1 VYLFDLIPTPMWRDI
16 VDILFLTVVA
26 YQLYV
31 WFRESRALRVIIGL
45 VALGGVYSLAKLWDL
60 YLTTWVFQ
68 ILWQV
73 LLILLLIL
81 FQSEIR
87 QVLERVSPMR
97 YLRSRRRA
105 FKKTFGRQLSQL
117 LFEMAAD
124 RTGALI
130 VLVKNDDPSE
140 FIHAGQ
146 TIMALPDS
154 ALIKSIFNRHAP
166 AHDGAIII
174 NQDRITRM
182 GCILPLSENEN
193 LPTQYGTRHR
203 AALGLSELTDAV
215 CLVVSEERSEVATV
229 VDGKIVTW
237 QDPDALTA
245 NLNEVIGGPQISVP
259 AIKDFFKVLFIE
271 NWQTK
276 LGALALVTIAWLALA
291 SQQESELTVAV
302 PVQHTNIPKELV
314 VSTGSTSM
322 VDLTLSGRRNKIR
335 TLKDQDV
342 QVSVDLSN
350 IDAGR
355 HLIRLSAK
363 NIFLPFGVKI
373 DQVAPQKILINLE
386 VEPKSQ
392 DPKEAAPV
400 ERHAF

>member
-1 VYLFDLIPTPMWRDI
+1 MYLIDLIPTPMWRDI
-16 VDILFLTVVA
+16 VDILFLTVIA
-26 YQLYV
+26 YHLYV
-31 WFRESRALRVIIGL
+31 WFRETRALRVIIGL
-45 VALGGVYSLAKLWDL
+45 VALGGVYSIARLWDL

-81 FQSEIR
+81 FQTEIR
-87 QVLERVSPMR
+87 QVLERVSPLR

-105 FKKTFGRQLSQL
+105 FKKTFGKELCQM
-117 LFEMAAD
+117 LFEMASD
-124 RTGALI
+124 RTGAI
-130 VLVKNDDPSE
+130 MVLVRNDNPSE

-146 TIMALPDS
+146 AIMALPDP

-174 NQDRITRM
+174 NQDRITQM
-182 GCILPLSENEN
+182 GCILPLSGNEN

-203 AALGLSELTDAV
+203 AALGLSEVTDAV
-215 CLVVSEERSEVATV
+215 CLVVSEERSEIATV
-229 VDGKIVTW
+229 MGGKIVTW

-245 NLNEVIGGPQISVP
+245 HLNEVIGGPQINVP
-259 AIKDFFKVLFIE
+259 AAKDFFKGLFIE
-271 NWQTK
+271 NWRTK
-276 LGALALVTIAWLALA
+276 LGALALVTIAWFALA

-302 PVQHTNIPKELV
+302 PVQLTGVSDQLV
-314 VSTGSTSM
+314 VAQGSTAT

-350 IDAGR
+350 IDAGK
-355 HLIRLSAK
+355 HFIRLSAK

-373 DQVAPQKILINLE
+373 DQVAPQKILVNLQAQSE
-386 VEPKSQ
+386 NQNPT
-392 DPKEAAPV
+392 PAAPV
-400 ERHAF
+400 EKHAF

>member
-1 VYLFDLIPTPMWRDI
+1 MYLIDLIPTPMWRDI
-16 VDILFLTVVA
+16 VDILFLTIVA

-105 FKKTFGRQLSQL
+105 FKKTFGRQLSQT

-124 RTGALI
+124 RTGALM
-130 VLVKNDDPSE
+130 VLVRNDNPSE

-146 TIMALPDS
+146 TIMALPDP
-154 ALIKSIFNRHAP
+154 ALIKSIFNRYAP

-174 NQDRITRM
+174 NQDRITQM

-193 LPTQYGTRHR
+193 IPAQYGTRHR
-203 AALGLSELTDAV
+203 AALGLSEVTDAV

-229 VDGKIVTW
+229 VGGKIVIW

-245 NLNEVIGGPQISVP
+245 NLNEVIGGPQINVP
-259 AIKDFFKVLFIE
+259 AMKDFFKGLFIE
-271 NWQTK
+271 NWRTK
-276 LGALALVTIAWLALA
+276 LGALALVTIAWFALA
-291 SQQESELTVAV
+291 SQQESELTLAV
-302 PVQHTNIPKELV
+302 PVQHTNIPNQLAV
-314 VSTGSTSM
+314 GQGSTPT

-350 IDAGR
+350 IDAGK

-363 NIFLPFGVKI
+363 NIFLPFGIKI
-373 DQVAPQKILINLE
+373 DRVAPQKVLVNLWAQTG
-386 VEPKSQ
+386 SQ
-392 DPKEAAPV
+392 NPEQARPNAQ
-400 ERHAF
+400 HAF

>member
-1 VYLFDLIPTPMWRDI
+1 MYLIDLIPTPMWRDI
-16 VDILFLTVVA
+16 VDILFLTIVA

-105 FKKTFGRQLSQL
+105 FKKTFGSQLSQT
-117 LFEMAAD
+117 LFEMAD
-124 RTGALI
+124 DQTGALM
-130 VLVKNDDPSE
+130 VLVRNDNPSE
-140 FIHAGQ
+140 FIRAGQ
-146 TIMALPDS
+146 TIMALPD
-154 ALIKSIFNRHAP
+154 ADLIKSIFNRHSP
-166 AHDGAIII
+166 AHDGAIVI
-174 NQDRITRM
+174 NQDRITQM
-182 GCILPLSENEN
+182 GCILPLSEDEN

-203 AALGLSELTDAV
+203 AALGLSEVTDAV

-229 VDGKIVTW
+229 AGGKIVTW

-245 NLNEVIGGPQISVP
+245 NLNEVIGGPQINVP
-259 AIKDFFKVLFIE
+259 AMKDFLRGLFID
-271 NWQTK
+271 NWRTK
-276 LGALALVTIAWLALA
+276 LGALALVTIAWVALA

-302 PVQHTNIPKELV
+302 PVHYTHIPSQLIV
-314 VSTGSTSM
+314 GQGSTPT
-322 VDLTLSGRRNKIR
+322 VDLTLSGRRNRIR

-350 IDAGR
+350 IDAGK

-373 DQVAPQKILINLE
+373 DQVAPQKILVNLQVQSE
-386 VEPKSQ
+386 GQKTNPEPPIEK
-392 DPKEAAPV
+392 
-400 ERHAF
+400 HAF

>member
-1 VYLFDLIPTPMWRDI
+1 MYLIDLIPTPMWRDV
-16 VDILFLTVVA
+16 VDILFLTVVV
-26 YQLYV
+26 YHLYV

-45 VALGGVYSLAKLWDL
+45 VALGGVYSIAKLWDL

-105 FKKTFGRQLSQL
+105 FKKTFGKELCQM
-117 LFEMAAD
+117 LFDMAAE
-124 RTGALI
+124 RTGALM
-130 VLVKNDDPSE
+130 VLVRNDNPSE

-146 TIMALPDS
+146 PIMALPDP

-174 NQDRITRM
+174 NQDRITQM
-182 GCILPLSENEN
+182 GCILPLSENEK
-193 LPTQYGTRHR
+193 LPAQYGTRHR
-203 AALGLSELTDAV
+203 AALGLSEVTDAV

-229 VDGKIVTW
+229 MGGKIVTW

-245 NLNEVIGGPQISVP
+245 HLNEVIGGPQINVP
-259 AIKDFFKVLFIE
+259 AATDFFKGLFIE
-271 NWQTK
+271 NWRIK
-276 LGALALVTIAWLALA
+276 LGALALVAIAWFALA

-302 PVQHTNIPKELV
+302 PVQYMNIPDQLIVDE
-314 VSTGSTSM
+314 GSTTT

-350 IDAGR
+350 IDAGK
-355 HLIRLSAK
+355 HFIRLSAK
-363 NIFLPFGVKI
+363 NMFLPFGVKI
-373 DQVAPQKILINLE
+373 DQVAPQKIFVNLRAE
-386 VEPKSQ
+386 SENQ
-392 DPKEAAPV
+392 DPTQAAPV
-400 ERHAF
+400 EKHAF

>member
-1 VYLFDLIPTPMWRDI
+1 MWRDI

-26 YQLYV
+26 YQLYA

-105 FKKTFGRQLSQL
+105 FKKTFGSQLSQT
-117 LFEMAAD
+117 LFEMADD
-124 RTGALI
+124 RTGAI
-130 VLVKNDDPSE
+130 MVLVRNDNPSE
-140 FIHAGQ
+140 FIRAGQ
-146 TIMALPDS
+146 TIMALPDPD
-154 ALIKSIFNRHAP
+154 LIKSIFNRHSP
-166 AHDGAIII
+166 AHDGAIVI
-174 NQDRITRM
+174 NQDRITQM
-182 GCILPLSENEN
+182 GCILPLSVDENI
-193 LPTQYGTRHR
+193 PTQYGTRHR
-203 AALGLSELTDAV
+203 AALGLSEVTDAV

-229 VDGKIVTW
+229 AGGKIVTW

-245 NLNEVIGGPQISVP
+245 NLNEVIGGPQINVP
-259 AIKDFFKVLFIE
+259 ALKDFLRGLFID
-271 NWQTK
+271 NWRTK
-276 LGALALVTIAWLALA
+276 LGALALVTIAWVALA
-291 SQQESELTVAV
+291 SQQDSELTVAV
-302 PVQHTNIPKELV
+302 PVHYTDIPSQLAV
-314 VSTGSTSM
+314 GQGSTPT
-322 VDLTLSGRRNKIR
+322 VDLTLSGRRNRIR

-350 IDAGR
+350 IDAGK

-373 DQVAPQKILINLE
+373 DRVAPQKILVNLQ
-386 VEPKSQ
+386 SQ
-392 DPKEAAPV
+392 SESQNPTAAPTV
-400 ERHAF
+400 EKHAF

>member
-1 VYLFDLIPTPMWRDI
+1 MYLIDLIPTPMWRDI
-16 VDILFLTVVA
+16 VDILFLTVIA
-26 YQLYV
+26 YHLYV
-31 WFRESRALRVIIGL
+31 WFRETRALRVIIGL
-45 VALGGVYSLAKLWDL
+45 VALGGVYSIARLWDL

-81 FQSEIR
+81 FQTEIR
-87 QVLERVSPMR
+87 QVLERVSPLR

-105 FKKTFGRQLSQL
+105 FKKTFGKELCQM

-124 RTGALI
+124 RTGALM
-130 VLVKNDDPSE
+130 VLVRNDNPSE

-146 TIMALPDS
+146 AIMALPDP
-154 ALIKSIFNRHAP
+154 ALIKSIFNRHSP
-166 AHDGAIII
+166 AHDGAIVI
-174 NQDRITRM
+174 NQDRITQM

-193 LPTQYGTRHR
+193 LPSQYGTRHR
-203 AALGLSELTDAV
+203 AAMGLSEVTDAV
-215 CLVVSEERSEVATV
+215 CLVVSEERSEVTTV
-229 VDGKIVTW
+229 MGGKIVTW

-245 NLNEVIGGPQISVP
+245 HLNEVIGGPQINVP
-259 AIKDFFKVLFIE
+259 AAKDFFKGLFIE
-271 NWQTK
+271 NWRTK
-276 LGALALVTIAWLALA
+276 LGALALITIAWFALA

-302 PVQHTNIPKELV
+302 PVQLTGVSDQLV
-314 VSTGSTSM
+314 VAQGSTAT

-350 IDAGR
+350 IDAGK
-355 HLIRLSAK
+355 HFIRLSAK

-373 DQVAPQKILINLE
+373 DQVAPQKILVNLQAQSE
-386 VEPKSQ
+386 NQNQTPA
-392 DPKEAAPV
+392 PPV
-400 ERHAF
+400 EKHAF